1 MLKQSGKSC
10 SCANCWAAAFRNEL
24 ASNQPRNLDL
34 DVAVVVAFGEDHDSN
49 RVVAVVVDVIVERSN
64 VDLYDDCDD
73 GDFVVDVDVSA
84 VVVVVVVVVDVVEM
98 RMRMKKMTMRMM
110 CLVANET
117 SLSLAPLL
125 IWIMLTKMARV
136 AEFPII

>member
-1 MLKQSGKSC
+1 MPKQSGKSC

-24 ASNQPRNLDL
+24 ASNQPHNLDL
-34 DVAVVVAFGEDHDSN
+34 DVAAVVEFEEDHDSN
-49 RVVAVVVDVIVERSN
+49 RVVAVVVDAIVERSN

-73 GDFVVDVDVSA
+73 GDFVDVDVS
-84 VVVVVVVVVDVVEM
+84 VVVVVVVDVDVEM
-98 RMRMKKMTMRMM
+98 RTRMKKMMMRTM

-117 SLSLAPLL
+117 SLSLAPLS
-125 IWIMLTKMARV
+125 IWTMWTKMARV